1 MQREYDVQVEW
12 RSFLLRPDTPP
23 EGRPFPYPKDR
34 YEEMSRPLKQM
45 AAEVGLPIVDH
56 EWIPNSRLA
65 LEASE
70 FARGQG
76 KFDAFHHA
84 VFHAYF
90 AEDRNIGD
98 VDVLRDL
105 ARDVGLDDD
114 ALAVALNDG
123 RYRAAVDDDYQLAQ
137 RIGFSGVPAFII
149 GNRGVVGAQPYE
161 VFEYAMQLA
170 GATRRDGTS
179 PASASAPSAE

>member
-1 MQREYDVQVEW
+1 M
-12 RSFLLRPDTPP
+12 
-23 EGRPFPYPKDR
+23 PYPKDQM
-34 YEEMSRPLKQM
+34 EEMSRPLKQM
-45 AAEVGLPIVDH
+45 AAEAGLPIVDRD
-56 EWIPNSRLA
+56 WIPNSRLA

-70 FARGQG
+70 FAREQG

-98 VDVLRDL
+98 IDVLREL
-105 ARDVGLDDD
+105 TRNAGLDDEAMAQ
-114 ALAVALNDG
+114 ALDEG
-123 RYRAAVDDDYQLAQ
+123 RYREQVDEDYQTAQ
-137 RIGFSGVPAFII
+137 QIGFSGVPAFII

-170 GATRRDGTS
+170 GAERR
-179 PASASAPSAE
+179 